1 MATSFDIIRHRRGWT
16 QQSFAELNALPQ
28 DQLPRLDEALE
39 TLHRHKG
46 GEITVLTDFDMDG
59 TCAGVIMYAGLS
71 ELGFKT
77 NLVIPDYQ
85 GSRDVEVED
94 IDTALHYYPD
104 TTCIITCDEATN
116 SARGIGYARAR
127 GLDVVITDHH
137 HQNVDSPATVLLN
150 PNAQEVS
157 YSQPDICGAQVAFH
171 LVTAYAKRYQPHT
184 ELALSMLRI
193 FAGIGALADVMP
205 LTGQTRDLIRA
216 TTPLMGLACVDT
228 PLTPWGTWDAGR
240 AMANP
245 AETTPLCAL
254 TAQVATS
261 TQLKNA
267 IYGFAVLM
275 QQFIAAK
282 KLRSLDDVNTSFIGF
297 TLAPTF
303 NATRRVGGDMADA
316 FYIFA
321 PESVRRMVPDYD
333 KTRHQAA
340 AQLISNNENRKLMT
354 IQALADLDSSTYGDT
369 IYFSDAPAGILGLI
383 ATQITKATGKPSFV
397 INPQT
402 LSGSARAPEWFPVIT
417 VAETLDGVHAAGHE
431 QACGVRL
438 DDIDAGFRFKE
449 AVADYM
455 ATLPEETF
463 LPAPPDLIWSDIPY
477 GLPLTDFYRNVD
489 MPLPTLEDV
498 AVLINHLDRIGPFG
512 HGFVYPSIVV
522 HTPLEVCSITELSD
536 GKHLKITTPSDMDCL
551 WWNTPVS
558 PNELRAQG
566 NDCAIEVELGI
577 GEFKGVEK
585 VQGIV
590 RSLSVDGK
598 VIA

>member
-16 QQSFAELNALPQ
+16 EQSFAELNALPT
-28 DQLPRLDEALE
+28 DALPRLDEALA
-39 TLHRHKG
+39 TLHRHTG

-59 TCAGVIMYAGLS
+59 VCAGIIMYAGLS
-71 ELGFKT
+71 ELGFKA

-85 GSRDVEVED
+85 GSRNVEIED
-94 IDTALHYYPD
+94 IDTALHYYPN

-116 SARGIGYARAR
+116 SARGIGYARNR
-127 GLDVVITDHH
+127 GLDVIITDHH
-137 HQNVDSPATVLLN
+137 HQSVDSPATVLLN
-150 PNAQEVS
+150 PNAWGVN

-171 LVTAYAKRYQPHT
+171 LVTAYAKRYQPHS

-205 LTGQTRDLIRA
+205 LRGQTRKLIRE

-228 PLTPWGTWDAGR
+228 PLTPWKTWDAAR
-240 AMANP
+240 AMTNP
-245 AETTPLCAL
+245 AETTPLCTL
-254 TAQVATS
+254 TAQIATS
-261 TQLKNA
+261 TQIKNA

-275 QQFIAAK
+275 QQFIASG

-321 PESVRRMVPDYD
+321 PDAVRHMVPHYD

-340 AQLISNNENRKLMT
+340 AQLIANNENRKLMT
-354 IQALADLDSSTYGDT
+354 IQALADLDASTFGDT
-369 IYFSDAPAGILGLI
+369 IYFSDAPAGILGLL
-383 ATQITKATGKPSFV
+383 AGRMVEATGKPAFV
-397 INPQT
+397 LNPDT

-417 VAETLDGVHAAGHE
+417 VADTVDGVHAAGHE
-431 QACGVRL
+431 QACGLRL
-438 DDIDAGFRFKE
+438 DNIDAGFTFKDIISRY
-449 AVADYM
+449 A

-463 LPAPPDLIWSDIPY
+463 IPAPPDLIWSDIPY
-477 GLPLTDFYRNVD
+477 GLTSTAFYSNVD
-489 MPLPTLEDV
+489 MPLPPLENV
-498 AVLINHLDRIGPFG
+498 AVLIDHLDRIGPFG

-522 HTPLEVCSITELSD
+522 HTPLEVCSITELSG
-536 GKHLKITTPSDMDCL
+536 GKHLKITTPSGMDCL
-551 WWNTPVS
+551 WWNAPVTPD
-558 PNELRAQG
+558 ELRAQG

-590 RSLSVDGK
+590 RSLNVDGK